1 MAIIKYAPF
10 SELEHFTGLRAFE
23 DTMNRLFSEPNGA
36 GRPWMPAVDIWENE
50 GELVVK
56 ADVPDVKFEDIR
68 VDLENGTLTLRG
80 ERKFEKAT
88 KTEEKAKGGYHRVER
103 AYGAFERSFTV
114 PETVDSEH
122 VKADYK
128 NGVLT
133 VTLPKKESAKPRK
146 INVEVSH
153 N

>member
-1 MAIIKYAPF
+1 MAIIKYSPF
-10 SELEHFTGLRAFE
+10 TDFEPFPSLKSFE
-23 DTMNRLFSEPNGA
+23 DTMNRLFAEPSA
-36 GRPWMPAVDIWENE
+36 RPWMPPVDIAETEN
-50 GELVVK
+50 ELVVK
-56 ADVPDVKFEDIR
+56 ADVPDVRFEDIQ
-68 VDLENGTLTLRG
+68 VNLENDTLTLKG
-80 ERKFEKAT
+80 QRKFEKAS
-88 KTEEKAKGGYHRVER
+88 EKGGYHRIER
-103 AYGAFERSFTV
+103 SYGSFERSFTV
-114 PETVDSEH
+114 PNTVDAEH